1 VFEKSTPQ
9 FQGNVINC
17 VEKVSATL
25 RCALPSGWIIFS
37 APGAEEI
44 GSVTHHLIPG
54 AKMMPADEKAISRE
68 QLAGASKTTIFLDH
82 ASKCYFIIITRAR
95 RACGPQ
101 MIWDTAL
108 AREREIYTRL
118 PGSVA

>member
-1 VFEKSTPQ
+1 
-9 FQGNVINC
+9 VINC

-54 AKMMPADEKAISRE
+54 VKMMPADEKAISRE

-95 RACGPQ
+95 AERAGQ
-101 MIWDTAL
+101 MIWDMK
-108 AREREIYTRL
+108 ERYTL
-118 PGSVA
+118 GCVAQWLEK